1 MTSEKN
7 TPTRRALSMASM
19 SADIAGSYIGYLLQR
34 AFLGEAEGKSKLK
47 STHTR
52 AARRMRD
59 EMQSLRGPAMKIGQT
74 LSLHTDI
81 LPDETLAELATLQME
96 APGMHPSLVRVQIK
110 GSLGREPEEIF
121 KKFSPEPF
129 AAASL
134 GQVHHA
140 VTQDGTQVAV
150 KIQYPGIRQTIE
162 NDFALFRAFS
172 KPAQA
177 SGHIPRTAID
187 EVQEQIMAET
197 EYAREADNI
206 EFFQQR
212 LASLSF
218 VKVPRVFR
226 QYSSDKV
233 LTMSLMRGRHLEAFL
248 AERPSQK
255 LRNQLGAN
263 LFELFYFQLLGIGAF
278 HADPHWGN
286 YLFNDDASI
295 GLVDFGCV
303 KYLRPEAVAYLRSV
317 FLHPDAKNSED
328 FHRLLEDQYRLLG
341 QKLLPATR
349 RALLDFADNFYR
361 KVYPPEPDR
370 KQPLFDFSD
379 SAFLHDY
386 IRESKKLFRT
396 KGVLTEYI
404 FMGRAEMGLY
414 QTLHR
419 LKARVPTSQIVRK
432 YLNLK
437 NPFSLYRG

>member
-1 MTSEKN
+1 MSSQKN
-7 TPTRRALSMASM
+7 TTTGRALSMASM
-19 SADIAGSYIGYLLQR
+19 GAGIAGSYFGYLLQR
-34 AFLGEAEGKSKLK
+34 AFLGEEKGKIKLK
-47 STHTR
+47 STHIR
-52 AARRMRD
+52 AARRMAN
-59 EMQSLRGPAMKIGQT
+59 EMQALRGPAMKLGQM
-74 LSLHTDI
+74 LSLQTGV
-81 LPDETLAELATLQME
+81 LPDEVLAELATLQME

-110 GSLGREPEEIF
+110 GSLRREPEEIF
-121 KKFSPEPF
+121 KQFTAEPF

-140 VTQDGTQVAV
+140 VTHDGKRVAV
-150 KIQYPGIRQTIE
+150 KIQYPGIRRTIE
-162 NDFALFRAFS
+162 NDFTLFRAFS

-197 EYAREADNI
+197 DYRREADNI

-212 LASLSF
+212 LRALPF

-233 LTMSLMRGRHLEAFL
+233 LTMSLIRGRHLEAFL
-248 AERPSQK
+248 AERPSPK

-263 LFELFYFQLLGIGAF
+263 LFELFYFQLLELGAF

-286 YLFNDDASI
+286 YLFNDDTSI

-317 FLHPDAKNSED
+317 FLHPDARNSAN
-328 FHRLLEDQYRLLG
+328 FNRLLEDQYRLLG

-361 KVYPPEPDR
+361 KVYPPEPDK

-396 KGVLTEYI
+396 KGVL
-404 FMGRAEMGLY
+404 
-414 QTLHR
+414 
-419 LKARVPTSQIVRK
+419 
-432 YLNLK
+432 
-437 NPFSLYRG
+437 